1 MHARSLARAVPLALL
16 LAAAA
21 SAAPRPAEA
30 FCGFYVGGAGQK
42 LFNNATMVVLMRE
55 GTRTV
60 LSMQNN
66 YQGPAD
72 RFAMVVPVPVVL
84 QKDNVKTLPRG
95 VFDHIDQ
102 LAAPRLVEYWEQDPC
117 APPVRPEM
125 MPRAAPPTAVG
136 AAAPAGA
143 SHGVKVEAE
152 YTVGEY
158 EVVILSASDAL
169 GLDTWLRENKY
180 AIPDGAAEALK
191 PYVAQGMKFFVA
203 KVDPSKVTFA
213 DGMAMLSPLRFHY
226 DAESFSL
233 PVRLGL
239 LNSGGT
245 QDLIV
250 HILGRDRYEAASK
263 KNVTIPTNLEVDEKA
278 RAQFPAL
285 YAALFDATLE
295 QNPGAVIT
303 EYAWSAA
310 SCDPCPTPPL
320 EPGEFATLGGDALPG
335 GRGNVYGYTLT
346 RLHLRYRK
354 EALADDLVLRTASG
368 IMGGREVWK
377 EGGKLEHGAEAS
389 GTSNFQ
395 GRYVIRHPWKG
406 SLDCVYPK
414 RGVWGGPPAAEA
426 GQGKTQAAQ
435 GLAFA
440 PRGKVELASWV
451 REDVPELKLL
461 TRIAAQQPGG
471 STVPRPGPVAP
482 PVGTSPAGTPP
493 VGTPATSGANPEAAK
508 GCGGCATGGEGMARG
523 SLLLA
528 LGALALG
535 WRRRR
540 GR

>member
-1 MHARSLARAVPLALL
+1 MLARSLARAVPLALL

-21 SAAPRPAEA
+21 PRPADA

-42 LFNNATMVVLMRE
+42 LFNNATLVVMMRE

-84 QKDNVKTLPRG
+84 QKDNVKTLPRE
-95 VFDHIDQ
+95 VFDRIDQ
-102 LAAPRLVEYWEQDPC
+102 LAAPRLVEYWERDPC
-117 APPVRPEM
+117 APPEPVPAPAA
-125 MPRAAPPTAVG
+125 MPRGVSFGAVEDR
-136 AAAPAGA
+136 A
-143 SHGVKVEAE
+143 HGVKVEAQF
-152 YTVGEY
+152 TVGEY

-203 KVDPSKVTFA
+203 KVDPTKVTFA

-226 DAESFSL
+226 DTESFSL

-250 HILGRDRYEAASK
+250 HVLAQERYEAASK

-278 RAQFPAL
+278 RSQFPAL

-295 QNPGAVIT
+295 QNPGAVVT

-320 EPGEFATLGGDALPG
+320 GPADFATLGGDVLPAG
-335 GRGNVYGYTLT
+335 GNRGVGGYTLT
-346 RLHLRYRK
+346 RLHLRYKK
-354 EALADDLVLRTASG
+354 EALADDLVLRTAAG
-368 IMGGREVWK
+368 ITGGREVFTK
-377 EGGKLEHGAEAS
+377 TGKPEHGAEKADFN
-389 GTSNFQ
+389 NFQ
-395 GRYVIRHPWKG
+395 ARYVIRHPWKG
-406 SLDCVYPK
+406 PVECVYPR
-414 RGVWGGPPAAEA
+414 RGLWGGPPAAEA

-440 PRGKVELASWV
+440 PRGKVELATWV
-451 REDVPELKLL
+451 REDVPEIKLL
-461 TRIAAQQPGG
+461 TRLAAQ
-471 STVPRPGPVAP
+471 VPSDGKVPKPGPVTP
-482 PVGTSPAGTPP
+482 PVGTSPAGPTPDGTTPP
-493 VGTPATSGANPEAAK
+493 DGPKTEASK
-508 GCGGCATGGEGMARG
+508 GCGGCATGGEGVARG
-523 SLLLA
+523 SLVLA
-528 LGALALG
+528 LGALVLG